1 MSTDAFLAARPRVRG
16 DIVFGPSLVRGTGRI
31 HLLMDPVTGRR
42 LEIGPKEHFI
52 IARLDGSHSLD
63 EIGHAY
69 AREFGARLGEAQWGQ
84 LLRLLHGRDLLDG
97 GRAPTGDAA
106 VPPADRPPSG
116 ILAGRTRL
124 VADAPAF
131 MDRLHRATTVARR
144 PGVPTVLVTAAVALL
159 AAVAVQAGTLW
170 RQTEE
175 TARQPALL
183 LAVGCVLWCS
193 LALHELAHGL
203 CARAWGGR
211 VTEIGL
217 RWILGATYLY
227 CTVEDVQ
234 FLGSRGRKVATACAG
249 VLANLLF
256 LVPFFLVWAL
266 LPAHAQARPA
276 LGALLLLGVVS
287 GLANLLPLPPLDGYR
302 ALGHALGVTQLATGS
317 RDFTGIAVRAVLGR
331 GPGLAA
337 YPTRLRILYGGFAL
351 LTAVQ
356 SAALLALSGAA
367 LRTVLPESVATLA
380 QWLPAAL
387 LVAVL
392 ILWALGSLGRSR
404 RTAPPTPGGPPPVP
418 PSGGRPPA
426 SAPRVQDPNPVPP
439 TATRGHPAPAAGTGP
454 LPDVPSPWNHPRKEA
469 MSTPESKTEAAPGPA
484 VTETVTVPAATE
496 SATGESPDGTVHD
509 EAPEAVRGGNPAG
522 TVVAVH
528 GVTKRYGEVVA
539 LDGVSLDVRHG
550 EFFGILGPNGAG
562 KTTLVEIVGGMRET
576 DAGTVTVFGQSPWP
590 RDTALLARIGV
601 QTQASAFFARLT
613 AGEHLRTVAALYGRD
628 PATATTALER
638 VSLTGKENARVDH
651 LSGGQ
656 RQRLAV
662 ATALL
667 HEPELIFLDEPTAA
681 LDPEARREL
690 WDVLRSLR
698 AEGRTIIYTTHYLEE
713 AEELCD
719 RVAIIAGGRVVA
731 LDTPRNLIRSLAA
744 PARLLV
750 PAAGLSAATALA
762 LEGVDRATVQGG
774 DLVLETTVPNRV
786 LTALG
791 DLVDIDTVT
800 VRTPTL
806 EDAYLTLTGTG
817 SEHHR

>member
-1 MSTDAFLAARPRVRG
+1 MSTDAFLAARPCVRG
-16 DIVFGPSLVRGTGRI
+16 DVVFGPSLVRGADRI
-31 HLLMDPVTGRR
+31 HLLMDPRTGRR
-42 LEIGPKEHFI
+42 LELGPKEHFI

-63 EIGHAY
+63 EIGQAY
-69 AREFGARLGEAQWGQ
+69 AGEFGARLGEAQWGQ
-84 LLRLLHGRDLLDG
+84 MLRLLHGRDLLDG
-97 GRAPTGDAA
+97 GPAPAA
-106 VPPADRPPSG
+106 VSSTPPTVPRAGHPPSG

-124 VADAPAF
+124 VADAPAL
-131 MDRLHRATTVARR
+131 MDRLHRVTAPARR
-144 PGVPTVLVTAAVALL
+144 PAVLTLLVVLAVALL
-159 AAVAVQAGTLW
+159 AAVTVQAGPLW

-203 CARAWGGR
+203 FARAWGGR
-211 VTEIGL
+211 VTEVGL

-249 VLANLLF
+249 VFANLLF
-256 LVPFFLVWAL
+256 LVPFYAVWAL
-266 LPAHAQARPA
+266 LPAQAQARPA

-287 GLANLLPLPPLDGYR
+287 AVANLLPLPPLDGYR

-317 RDFTGIAVRAVLGR
+317 RDFAGIAVRAAFRR
-331 GPGLAA
+331 GPGLTA
-337 YPTRLRILYGGFAL
+337 YPPRLRVLYGGFVL

-356 SAALLALSGAA
+356 SAALLVLCGAA
-367 LRTVLPESVATLA
+367 LRVTLPDGLAVLAW
-380 QWLPAAL
+380 WLPVAL
-387 LVAVL
+387 LAAVL
-392 ILWALGSLGRSR
+392 LLWALGSFGRSR
-404 RTAPPTPGGPPPVP
+404 RTTPAATSGPTQAPAPDGRAPAASPKDQGAGPT
-418 PSGGRPPA
+418 
-426 SAPRVQDPNPVPP
+426 PP
-439 TATRGHPAPAAGTGP
+439 TATSGHPTPATGTGP
-454 LPDVPSPWNHPRKEA
+454 LPHGPSPRIHPRKEA
-469 MSTPESKTEAAPGPA
+469 MSAPESKSETAAEAVLTESLPA
-484 VTETVTVPAATE
+484 ESAVGVTATE
-496 SATGESPDGTVHD
+496 
-509 EAPEAVRGGNPAG
+509 
-522 TVVAVH
+522 TVVAVD
-528 GVTKRYGEVVA
+528 GVTKRYGEVTA

-562 KTTLVEIVGGMRET
+562 KTTLVEIVGGMREA
-576 DAGTVTVFGQSPWP
+576 DSGSVTVFGQSPWP

-613 AGEHLRTVAALYGRD
+613 AGEHLRTVAALYGMD
-628 PATATTALER
+628 PTAATTALER
-638 VSLTGKENARVDH
+638 VNLTEKENARVDH

-667 HEPELIFLDEPTAA
+667 HEPDLIFLDEPTAA

-698 AEGRTIIYTTHYLEE
+698 AEGRTIICTTHYLEE
-713 AEELCD
+713 AEALCD

-744 PARLLV
+744 PTRLFV
-750 PAAGLSAATALA
+750 PAAGLSAEAAVALA
-762 LEGVDRATVQGG
+762 GVDRATVQGD

>member
-1 MSTDAFLAARPRVRG
+1 MSTPAFLAARPRVRG
-16 DIVFGPSLVRGTGRI
+16 DIVFGPGLVRGTDRI
-31 HLLMDPVTGRR
+31 HLLMDPRTGRR
-42 LEIGPKEHFI
+42 LEVGPKEHFI
-52 IARLDGSHSLD
+52 IARLDGSRSLD

-69 AREFGARLGEAQWGQ
+69 AGEFGARLGDAQWGQ
-84 LLRLLHGRDLLDG
+84 MLRLLHGRDLLDSG
-97 GRAPTGDAA
+97 PAPAA
-106 VPPADRPPSG
+106 GPTAPPTAPAAGHPPSG

-124 VADAPAF
+124 VADAPAL
-131 MDRLHRATTVARR
+131 MDRLHRVTAPARR
-144 PGVPTVLVTAAVALL
+144 PAVLSVLIALAGGVL

-170 RQTEE
+170 RQTGE
-175 TARQPALL
+175 TAGQPALL

-203 CARAWGGR
+203 FARVWGGC
-211 VTEIGL
+211 VTEVGL

-249 VLANLLF
+249 VFANLLF
-256 LVPFFLVWAL
+256 LVPFYAVWAL
-266 LPAHAQARPA
+266 LPTQAQARPA

-287 GLANLLPLPPLDGYR
+287 ALANLLPLPPLDGYR
-302 ALGHALGVTQLATGS
+302 ALGHALGVTQLATSS
-317 RDFTGIAVRAVLGR
+317 RDFTGVVIRAAFRR

-337 YPTRLRILYGGFAL
+337 YPPRLRVLYGGFAL

-356 SAALLALSGAA
+356 SAALLALCGAGLRVALPDGLAA
-367 LRTVLPESVATLA
+367 LAW
-380 QWLPAAL
+380 WLPVAL
-387 LVAVL
+387 LAAVL
-392 ILWALGSLGRSR
+392 LLWALGSFGRSR
-404 RTAPPTPGGPPPVP
+404 RTPPPATGGPTPVTTPDGGAPM
-418 PSGGRPPA
+418 S
-426 SAPRVQDPNPVPP
+426 SARRQGTGFTPP
-439 TATRGHPAPAAGTGP
+439 TATSGHLAPATGTGP
-454 LPDVPSPWNHPRKEA
+454 LPDVPSPRNHPRKEA
-469 MSTPESKTEAAPGPA
+469 MSAPESKSET
-484 VTETVTVPAATE
+484 TETVSGESATETVSGGAATE
-496 SATGESPDGTVHD
+496 TVSGGAATE
-509 EAPEAVRGGNPAG
+509 
-522 TVVAVH
+522 TVVAVD
-528 GVTKRYGEVVA
+528 GVTKRYGEVTA
-539 LDGVSLDVRHG
+539 LDGVSLDVRRG
-550 EFFGILGPNGAG
+550 EFFGVLGPNGAG
-562 KTTLVEIVGGMRET
+562 KTTLVEIVGGMREA

-613 AGEHLRTVAALYGRD
+613 AREHLRTVAALYGMD

-638 VSLTGKENARVDH
+638 VSLTEKADARVDH

-667 HEPELIFLDEPTAA
+667 HEPDLIFLDEPTAA

-690 WDVLRSLR
+690 WLVLRSLR

-713 AEELCD
+713 AEALCD

-744 PARLLV
+744 PTRLLV
-750 PAAGLSAATALA
+750 PAAGLSTDAALA
-762 LEGVDRATVQGG
+762 LAGVDRATVEG
-774 DLVLETTVPNRV
+774 DDLALETTVPNRV
-786 LTALG
+786 LPALG

>member
-1 MSTDAFLAARPRVRG
+1 MSTHAFLAARPRVRG
-16 DIVFGPSLVRGTGRI
+16 DIVFGPSLVRGTDRI
-31 HLLMDPVTGRR
+31 HLLLDPRTGRR

-52 IARLDGSHSLD
+52 IARLDGSRSLD

-69 AREFGARLGEAQWGQ
+69 AGEFGARLGETQWGQ
-84 LLRLLHGRDLLDG
+84 MLRLLHGRDLLDSG
-97 GRAPTGDAA
+97 PAPAA
-106 VPPADRPPSG
+106 EPTVPPTAPGAGNPPSG

-124 VADAPAF
+124 VADAPAL
-131 MDRLHRATTVARR
+131 MDRLHRVTAPARR
-144 PGVPTVLVTAAVALL
+144 PAVLSVLIALAVVPL

-170 RQTEE
+170 RQTGE

-203 CARAWGGR
+203 FARAWGGR
-211 VTEIGL
+211 VTEVGL

-249 VLANLLF
+249 VFANLLF
-256 LVPFFLVWAL
+256 LVPFYAVWAL
-266 LPAHAQARPA
+266 LPAQAQARPA
-276 LGALLLLGVVS
+276 LGSLLLLGVVS
-287 GLANLLPLPPLDGYR
+287 ALANLLPLPPLDGYR
-302 ALGHALGVTQLATGS
+302 ALGHALGVTQLGTAS
-317 RDFTGIAVRAVLGR
+317 RDFTAIAVRAAFHR

-337 YPTRLRILYGGFAL
+337 YPPRLRVLYGGFAL
-351 LTAVQ
+351 LTGVQ
-356 SAALLALSGAA
+356 SAALLALCGAGLRVALPDGLAA
-367 LRTVLPESVATLA
+367 LAW
-380 QWLPAAL
+380 WLPVAL
-387 LVAVL
+387 LAAVL
-392 ILWALGSLGRSR
+392 LLWALGSFGRSR
-404 RTAPPTPGGPPPVP
+404 RTPPPATGGPTPVTAP
-418 PSGGRPPA
+418 GGRAPMSSPKRRGTGPA
-426 SAPRVQDPNPVPP
+426 PP
-439 TATRGHPAPAAGTGP
+439 TATSGHPAPATGDGP
-454 LPDVPSPWNHPRKEA
+454 LPDVPSPRNHPRKEA
-469 MSTPESKTEAAPGPA
+469 MSAPESKSETA
-484 VTETVTVPAATE
+484 TETVSGESATETVSGEAATE
-496 SATGESPDGTVHD
+496 TVSGGAATE
-509 EAPEAVRGGNPAG
+509 
-522 TVVAVH
+522 TVVAVD
-528 GVTKRYGEVVA
+528 GVTKRYGEVTA

-550 EFFGILGPNGAG
+550 EFFGVLGPNGAG
-562 KTTLVEIVGGMRET
+562 KTTLVEIVGGMREA

-613 AGEHLRTVAALYGRD
+613 AREHLHTVAALYGMD
-628 PATATTALER
+628 PAAATTALER
-638 VSLTGKENARVDH
+638 VSLTEKADARVDH

-667 HEPELIFLDEPTAA
+667 HEPDLIFLDEPTAA

-713 AEELCD
+713 AEALCD

-744 PARLLV
+744 PTRLLV
-750 PAAGLSAATALA
+750 PAAGLSAEAALA
-762 LEGVDRATVQGG
+762 LTGVDRATVEG
-774 DLVLETTVPNRV
+774 DDLTLETTVPNRV
-786 LTALG
+786 LPALG